1 MDDEQPRFSVKDE
14 ARKVWFKHYPVGQ
27 TLAAFALAVFAVC
40 AFSIA
45 PFDVDSAD
53 VFKIDPSA
61 TGAYYI
67 ALEVLLSFAGHYDAI
82 ALLALACLLTFPF
95 RYVFFGRGDSWRP
108 SVVIPAAVFAALV
121 VVGYSYDVTNSAEL
135 VLSGIS
141 RVIEAL
147 IQAAG
152 WYLLGHIGI
161 YLVFECLDWLGWHR
175 IDFSEARMGR
185 IRRAADLVL
194 ERHPLLGP
202 AALLALAWSPT
213 LVASLPGLFMGDTG
227 AQIRQWFNLPNG
239 TSDYLNLID
248 PNVLL
253 NAHHPVVHTALI
265 GSCVQLGLLVFG
277 SANAGVM
284 VYTLLQF
291 GVTVACVAYMMA
303 TLWRM
308 GAGMVAR
315 LTVLAFFVF
324 MPLFSNYAVLLTK
337 DVLFADFLL
346 LMAVQTA
353 KLLVPRVRARRVTG
367 ECTAKAGAACERC
380 ESGATGEA
388 ESLGG
393 IGAVAAA
400 EVADALKMDEAAPPA
415 EGTVP
420 SLPDV
425 EVPYTAWDWVLL
437 AVASFGTAFFRNGGI
452 VLSAAALLLTAFVLL
467 IDRHHARGVYPAIE
481 APARGRVVAPVA
493 IFAATLAVS
502 LWFTGVFMPAHGI
515 TPASKREALSIPFQM
530 TARFVQKH
538 DGAHSGVEDGT
549 DDGLVTDEEREIID
563 RVLDYSTLGSRYNP
577 NKSDAVKNAYNED
590 ATAEEL
596 SAYFRVWAEMFWKD
610 PESYVSAF
618 VNNYYGYF
626 YPSESDAWTYS
637 PAESKKIIERK
648 ENQVEPFDFHAIES
662 PVTTFCARLVNIYR
676 VAIQRIPLLSLSMSS
691 ATYVW
696 LMLLSTIYLLRARQW
711 RSLALW
717 VPLWGVLAVCLVG
730 PCNGATYMRYIYP
743 VILIA
748 PFVAA
753 VTLTWPRPLRSRR
766 R

>member
-1 MDDEQPRFSVKDE
+1 MTTSEQGAHLPVKDE
-14 ARKVWFKHYPVGQ
+14 ARKVWFKRYPAGQ

-53 VFKIDPSA
+53 VFAIDPAA

-82 ALLALACLLTFPF
+82 ALLSLACLLTFPF
-95 RYVFFGRGDSWRP
+95 RYVFFGRHDSWRP
-108 SVVIPAAVFAALV
+108 SIVIPAAVFSALV
-121 VVGYSYDVTNSAEL
+121 VVGYSYDATNTAEL
-135 VLSGIS
+135 VLGGIS

-152 WYLLGHIGI
+152 WYLLGHTAI
-161 YLVFECLDWLGWHR
+161 YLAFECLDWLGWHR

-185 IRRAADLVL
+185 IRRVADFAL

-202 AALLALAWSPT
+202 AVLLALAWAPT
-213 LVASLPGLFMGDTG
+213 LLASLPGLFMGDTG

-265 GSCVQLGLLVFG
+265 GGCVQLGISVLG
-277 SANAGVM
+277 SANVGVI

-291 GVTVACVAYMMA
+291 CATVLCVAYMMS

-324 MPLFSNYAVLLTK
+324 MPMFSNYAVLLTK

-346 LMAVQTA
+346 LMALQTA
-353 KLLVPRVRARRVTG
+353 KLLVPRVR
-367 ECTAKAGAACERC
+367 ERC
-380 ESGATGEA
+380 GGSAGEP
-388 ESLGG
+388 
-393 IGAVAAA
+393 AA
-400 EVADALKMDEAAPPA
+400 
-415 EGTVP
+415 
-420 SLPDV
+420 LPDI
-425 EVPYTAWDWVLL
+425 EMPYGTRDWVLL
-437 AVASFGTAFFRNGGI
+437 ALASFGTAFFRNGGI
-452 VLSAAALLLTAFVLL
+452 VLSAAALLLTSFVLL
-467 IDRHHARGVYPAIE
+467 LDRRHAALAQAALWAPRLRRVL
-481 APARGRVVAPVA
+481 APAA

-538 DGAHSGVEDGT
+538 DGVHSGVEGGT

-590 ATAEEL
+590 ATAADL

-626 YPSESDAWTYS
+626 YPSERDAWTYS

-648 ENQVEPFDFHAIES
+648 GNQVEPFDFHAIVN
-662 PVTTFCARLVNIYR
+662 PLTTLCTRLVNIYR

-696 LMLLSTIYLLRARQW
+696 LMVLSTIYLLRARQW

-753 VTLTWPRPLRSRR
+753 LTLTWPRPLRSRR
-766 R
+766 G

>member
-1 MDDEQPRFSVKDE
+1 MTTSEQGAHLPVKDE
-14 ARKVWFKHYPVGQ
+14 ARKVWFKRYPAGQ

-53 VFKIDPSA
+53 VFAIDPAA

-82 ALLALACLLTFPF
+82 ALLSLACLLTFPF
-95 RYVFFGRGDSWRP
+95 RYVFFGRHDSWRP
-108 SVVIPAAVFAALV
+108 SIVIPAAVFSALV
-121 VVGYSYDVTNSAEL
+121 VVGYSYDATNTAEL
-135 VLSGIS
+135 VLGGIS

-152 WYLLGHIGI
+152 WYLLGHTAI
-161 YLVFECLDWLGWHR
+161 YLAFECLDWLGWHR

-185 IRRAADLVL
+185 IRRVADFAL

-202 AALLALAWSPT
+202 AVLLALAWAPT
-213 LVASLPGLFMGDTG
+213 LLASLPGLFMGDTG

-265 GSCVQLGLLVFG
+265 GGCVQLGISVLG
-277 SANAGVM
+277 SANVGVI

-291 GVTVACVAYMMA
+291 CATVLCVAYMMS

-324 MPLFSNYAVLLTK
+324 MPMFSNYAVLLTK
-337 DVLFADFLL
+337 DVFFADFLL
-346 LMAVQTA
+346 LMALQTA
-353 KLLVPRVRARRVTG
+353 KLLVPRVRERCGGSTG
-367 ECTAKAGAACERC
+367 EPAA
-380 ESGATGEA
+380 
-388 ESLGG
+388 
-393 IGAVAAA
+393 
-400 EVADALKMDEAAPPA
+400 
-415 EGTVP
+415 
-420 SLPDV
+420 LPDI
-425 EVPYTAWDWVLL
+425 EMPYGARDWVLL
-437 AVASFGTAFFRNGGI
+437 ALASFGTAFFRNGGI
-452 VLSAAALLLTAFVLL
+452 VLSAAALLLTSFVLL
-467 IDRHHARGVYPAIE
+467 LDRRHAARAQAALWAPRLRRVL
-481 APARGRVVAPVA
+481 APAAT
-493 IFAATLAVS
+493 FAATLAVS

-538 DGAHSGVEDGT
+538 DGVHSGVEGGT

-590 ATAEEL
+590 ATAADL

-626 YPSESDAWTYS
+626 YPSERDAWTYS

-648 ENQVEPFDFHAIES
+648 GNQVEPFDFHAIVN
-662 PVTTFCARLVNIYR
+662 PLTTLCTRLVNIYR

-696 LMLLSTIYLLRARQW
+696 LMVLSTIYLLRARQW

-753 VTLTWPRPLRSRR
+753 LTLTWPRPLRSRR
-766 R
+766 G

>member
-1 MDDEQPRFSVKDE
+1 MTTSEQGAHLPVKDE
-14 ARKVWFKHYPVGQ
+14 ARKVWFKRYPAGQ

-53 VFKIDPSA
+53 VFAIDPAA

-82 ALLALACLLTFPF
+82 ALLSLACLLTFPF
-95 RYVFFGRGDSWRP
+95 RYVFFGRRDSWRP
-108 SVVIPAAVFAALV
+108 SVAVPAAVFSVLV
-121 VVGYSYDVTNSAEL
+121 VVGYSYDATNTAEL
-135 VLSGIS
+135 VLGGIS

-147 IQAAG
+147 IQAGG
-152 WYLLGHIGI
+152 WYLLGHTAI
-161 YLVFECLDWLGWHR
+161 YLAFECLDWLGWHR

-185 IRRAADLVL
+185 IRRVADFAL

-202 AALLALAWSPT
+202 AALLAFAWAPT
-213 LVASLPGLFMGDTG
+213 LLASLPGLFMGDTG

-253 NAHHPVVHTALI
+253 NAHHPVAHTALI
-265 GSCVQLGLLVFG
+265 GSCVQLGISVFG
-277 SANAGVM
+277 SANAGVI
-284 VYTLLQF
+284 VYTLMQF
-291 GVTVACVAYMMA
+291 CVTVLCVAYMMS

-324 MPLFSNYAVLLTK
+324 MPMFSNYAVLLTK

-353 KLLVPRVRARRVTG
+353 KLLVPRVR
-367 ECTAKAGAACERC
+367 ERC
-380 ESGATGEA
+380 ERGA
-388 ESLGG
+388 
-393 IGAVAAA
+393 
-400 EVADALKMDEAAPPA
+400 DEPA
-415 EGTVP
+415 
-420 SLPDV
+420 SLPDI
-425 EVPYTAWDWVLL
+425 EMPYGVRDWALLVL
-437 AVASFGTAFFRNGGI
+437 ASFGTAFFRNGGI
-452 VLSAAALLLTAFVLL
+452 VLSAAALLLTSFVLL
-467 IDRHHARGVYPAIE
+467 LDRRHAARARAALQAPRLRRVL
-481 APARGRVVAPVA
+481 APAA

-538 DGAHSGVEDGT
+538 DGAHSGVEGGT

-590 ATAEEL
+590 ATAADL
-596 SAYFRVWAEMFWKD
+596 SAYFSVWAEMFWKD

-626 YPSESDAWTYS
+626 YPSERDAWTYS

-648 ENQVEPFDFHAIES
+648 ENQVEPFDFHAIEN
-662 PVTTFCARLVNIYR
+662 PLTTFCTRLVNIYR

-696 LMLLSTIYLLRARQW
+696 LMVLSTIYLLRSRQW

-753 VTLTWPRPLRSRR
+753 LTLTWPRPLRSRR
-766 R
+766 G